1 MRTEDVAALGEALK
15 AEVAKVVVGQKPAI
29 DGLVVA
35 LLSQGHVLL
44 EGVPGTAKTLMV
56 RALAYAVDIP
66 FARVQFSPDLMPS
79 DVVGT
84 NVYDLAANQ
93 FHLKKGP
100 IFTSLLLADEINRT
114 PPKTQAALLE
124 AMEERQVTL
133 DGVTHK
139 LSEVFMVVATE
150 NPFEYEGTYPLPES
164 ELDRFQQKVVVTYP
178 DEREEMQILAR
189 HHAGFGRTPLE
200 AMGLSKL
207 ANAETLLAARD
218 AVDKVMVKD
227 EVARYIAEIVRRT
240 RGVGDVR
247 LGASPRAGVNLL
259 IVAKTQAAL
268 RGRDFATPDDVKDMV
283 LPVLR
288 HRLMLT
294 AEAEIEGT
302 TTADVLASVLAGVP
316 VPR

>member
-1 MRTEDVAALGEALK
+1 
-15 AEVAKVVVGQKPAI
+15 
-29 DGLVVA
+29 
-35 LLSQGHVLL
+35 
-44 EGVPGTAKTLMV
+44 
-56 RALAYAVDIP
+56 
-66 FARVQFSPDLMPS
+66 
-79 DVVGT
+79 
-84 NVYDLAANQ
+84 
-93 FHLKKGP
+93 
-100 IFTSLLLADEINRT
+100 
-114 PPKTQAALLE
+114 
-124 AMEERQVTL
+124 
-133 DGVTHK
+133 
-139 LSEVFMVVATE
+139 
-150 NPFEYEGTYPLPES
+150 
-164 ELDRFQQKVVVTYP
+164 
-178 DEREEMQILAR
+178 MQILAR

-207 ANAETLLAARD
+207 ANEETLLAARD

-259 IVAKTQAAL
+259 IAAKTQAAL

-302 TTADVLASVLAGVP
+302 TTSDVLASVLAGVP